1 MTVTMYWVQC
11 GGCGGDTHSFL
22 NLEAPDAV
30 ELFELLNVQVLWHPS
45 LSNGSALEH
54 KELLKR
60 LSSGEQPLDVLC
72 VEGAILRGPG
82 GTGAYDLMFG
92 KPKKDWVAALAR
104 KAQFVV
110 AVGTCASFGGI
121 GAEGE
126 VDAAGMQFLKSEKG
140 GFLGASFE
148 SRSGLPVI
156 NLPGCPCHPVVLSSA
171 LSALVN
177 GAPLSLDEF
186 NRPLEWYG
194 MMVHQGCTRNEY
206 HEYRVEETDFG
217 QKGCLFFHLG
227 CHGPLAH
234 GPCNKL
240 LWNQRST
247 KTRIGV
253 PCFACTDPTFP
264 DSQPFFQ
271 TPNIEGI
278 PLSLPEGVN
287 RAHYMAY
294 KGLAAAAVPKRLRER
309 ETKV

>member
-1 MTVTMYWVQC
+1 MTTLYWIQC

-22 NLEAPDAV
+22 NLESPDAV
-30 ELFELLNVQVLWHPS
+30 DLFQFLDLQVLWHPS
-45 LSNGSALEH
+45 LSNGNGAEH
-54 KELLKR
+54 QDLLAR
-60 LSSGEQPLDVLC
+60 LINGEQSLDVLC
-72 VEGAILRGPG
+72 VEGSILRGPG

-104 KAQFVV
+104 QARFVI

-126 VDAAGMQFLKSEKG
+126 VDAAGMQFLKTEKS
-140 GFLGASFE
+140 GFLGAQFT

-156 NLPGCPCHPVVLSSA
+156 NLPGCPCHPVVLASA
-171 LSALVN
+171 LSALVD
-177 GAPLSLDEF
+177 GAPLVLDEF
-186 NRPLEWYG
+186 NRPIEWYG

-206 HEYRVEETDFG
+206 HEYRVEESEFG
-217 QKGCLFFHLG
+217 EKGCLFFHLG
-227 CHGPLAH
+227 CRGPLTR

-253 PCFACTDPTFP
+253 PCFSCTDPTFP
-264 DSQPFFQ
+264 NSQPFFQ

-278 PLSLPEGVN
+278 PLALPEGVN

-294 KGLAAAAVPKRLRER
+294 KGLAAAAVPKRLRDR
-309 ETKV
+309 KTTI

>member
-1 MTVTMYWVQC
+1 MTVTMYWMQS

-30 ELFELLNVQVLWHPS
+30 ELFQLLNMQVLWHPS
-45 LSNGSALEH
+45 LSNGSASEH
-54 KELLKR
+54 KELLNR
-60 LSSGEQPLDVLC
+60 ITTGEQPLDILC

-82 GTGAYDLMFG
+82 GTGAYDTMFG

-104 KAQFVV
+104 KAQFVI

-126 VDAAGMQFLKSEKG
+126 VDATGMQFRKREKG
-140 GFLGASFE
+140 GFLGASFV
-148 SRSGLPVI
+148 SGSGLPVI
-156 NLPGCPCHPVVLSSA
+156 NLSGCPCHPTVISSA

-177 GAPLSLDEF
+177 GAPLLLDDF

-206 HEYRVEETDFG
+206 HEYRVEESDFG
-217 QKGCLFFHLG
+217 EKGCLFFHLG

-247 KTRIGV
+247 KTRIGT

-264 DSQPFFQ
+264 NSEPFFQ
-271 TPNIEGI
+271 TANIEGI
-278 PLSLPEGVN
+278 PLSLPEGIN

-294 KGLAAAAVPKRLRER
+294 KGLAAAAVPQRLRER
-309 ETKV
+309 KTTV